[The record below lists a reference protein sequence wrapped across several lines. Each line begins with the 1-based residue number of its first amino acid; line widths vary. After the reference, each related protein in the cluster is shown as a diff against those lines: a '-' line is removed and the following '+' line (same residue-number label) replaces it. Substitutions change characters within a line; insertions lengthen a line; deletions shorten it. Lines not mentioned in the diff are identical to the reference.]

1 MNEYPHLSQALGKT
15 IERFRKNRKMTKSA
29 LAEFAWLE
37 RHYLREIE
45 LGVKKP
51 SLNAVY
57 SICRA
62 LRVAPSEF
70 FQALEAERQ
79 KLEARAKRDA

>member
-1 MNEYPHLSQALGKT
+1 MNEYPHLSQALSKT
-15 IERFRKNRKMTKSA
+15 IEMFRKNRKMTKSA

-37 RHYLREIE
+37 RHYLRDIE

-62 LRVAPSEF
+62 LQVSPCDF
-70 FQALEAERQ
+70 FQALENERQ
-79 KLEARAKRDA
+79 KLECLTKMDG